1 MKYALLIVTVI
12 GIVIGLALPGGKR
25 APIAGAVPAAASP
38 AAALSAGT
46 PPGTTAPVDQPQETV
61 IDRADNGHF
70 FTVADVN
77 GEPIKFVVDTGA
89 TEVALTQDDARRAG
103 IKFDPGQFDVVGT
116 GASGAVRGQEVEL
129 EDVVLDGKRVSGI
142 HAVVLDGLTISLLGQ
157 NYLRRLDSVAI
168 SGDTMTLK

>member
-12 GIVIGLALPGGKR
+12 GIAIGLALPGAKR
-25 APIAGAVPAAASP
+25 APVAALPVAASP
-38 AAALSAGT
+38 AAT
-46 PPGTTAPVDQPQETV
+46 PPATTAPVDQPQETV

-103 IKFDPGQFDVVGT
+103 INFDPGRFEVVGT
-116 GASGAVRGQEVEL
+116 GASGEIRGQEVEL

-157 NYLRRLDSVAI
+157 NYLRRLDNVSI
-168 SGDTMTLK
+168 SGDKMTLK

>member
-1 MKYALLIVTVI
+1 MKYALLVVTVI
-12 GIVIGLALPGGKR
+12 GIVIGLALPGAKR
-25 APIAGAVPAAASP
+25 APVAAAPPAAA
-38 AAALSAGT
+38 
-46 PPGTTAPVDQPQETV
+46 APVDQPQPTV
-61 IDRADNGHF
+61 LDRADNGHF

-103 IKFDPGQFDVVGT
+103 VQFDPGQFDVVGT
-116 GASGAVRGQEVEL
+116 GASGAIRGQEVEL

-168 SGDTMTLK
+168 SGDKMTLK

>member
-1 MKYALLIVTVI
+1 MKYALLVVTVI
-12 GIVIGLALPGGKR
+12 GIAIGLALPGAKR
-25 APIAGAVPAAASP
+25 APITAAPPATAAPSAAAASP
-38 AAALSAGT
+38 AASA
-46 PPGTTAPVDQPQETV
+46 PADQPQPTV

-103 IKFDPGQFDVVGT
+103 VKFDAGQFDVIGT
-116 GASGAVRGQEVEL
+116 GASGDVRGQEVQL

-168 SGDTMTLK
+168 SGDKMTLR

>member
-1 MKYALLIVTVI
+1 MKYALLVVTVI
-12 GIVIGLALPGGKR
+12 GIVIGLALPGAKR
-25 APIAGAVPAAASP
+25 APVAAAPAAA
-38 AAALSAGT
+38 A
-46 PPGTTAPVDQPQETV
+46 APVDDPQPTV
-61 IDRADNGHF
+61 LDRADNGHF

-116 GASGAVRGQEVEL
+116 GAGGAVRGQVVEL

-142 HAVVLDGLTISLLGQ
+142 HAMVLDGLTVSLLGQ
-157 NYLRRLDSVAI
+157 NYLRRLDSVSI
-168 SGDTMTLK
+168 SGDKMTLK